1 MKLLIIK
8 LSSLGDVVHTFP
20 ALTDAVSRVPG
31 LTVDWAVEE
40 AFVPLVRL
48 HPAVRRA
55 IPVPLRR
62 LRKQKLGGWTSPD
75 GQALRAA
82 LAAEKYDLII
92 DAQGLMKSAIVSC
105 WRAAGG
111 TASGGARRG
120 RALRPSLTDG
130 AMPSPRRS
138 TWPCASASCS
148 RRRSA
153 IRWKGC
159 PSMRALRCR
168 PPRRRS
174 PISLLLHG
182 TTWDTKTWTVVRW
195 RELARIAHEA
205 GLACR
210 LFAVGETET
219 ARAQAIVRDMPWI
232 TVEPPTPIDQL
243 APVIAGA
250 TGVVAV
256 DSGLGHLA
264 AALGIPTVG
273 LYGPTNPR
281 LTGLYGPR
289 VLELRSFRPCAPC
302 EKSLCKVAPHTV
314 EGPPCMVDHAAR
326 DAWRSLNVL
335 RFGHADAM
343 DRPAA
348 PWHRVPR
355 RPCGRGRPY
364 RWRT

>member
-20 ALTDAVSRVPG
+20 ALTDAMTRVPG

-40 AFVPLVRL
+40 AFVPLVKL

-92 DAQGLMKSAIVSC
+92 DAQGLMKSAVVSLL
-105 WRAAGG
+105 A
-111 TASGGARRG
+111 RG
-120 RALRPSLTDG
+120 RRHGFGWGSAREGIATLAYGRRHAIPETEHMALRIRKLFAAALGYSLEGLPIDAG
-130 AMPSPRRS
+130 LAV
-138 TWPCASASCS
+138 
-148 RRRSA
+148 
-153 IRWKGC
+153 
-159 PSMRALRCR
+159 
-168 PPRRRS
+168 PPA
-174 PISLLLHG
+174 PAEKPYLLLLHG

-273 LYGPTNPR
+273 LYGPTDPR

-343 DRPAA
+343 DKTRRAMAQGSAPTLRTGPAL
-348 PWHRVPR
+348 
-355 RPCGRGRPY
+355 
-364 RWRT
+364 